1 MEAKIKKTGTFEAA
15 LYIGSKQGYH
25 GSSFTKDELIEEIN
39 YFQDHHE
46 FAMPVRITDCIYTK
60 GSNYRE
66 DGWEVSAVLYPNFPQ
81 PIPKI
86 NDFIE
91 QLAEHLLWHFK
102 QNRITI
108 RRTASDE
115 DTTMFERPNA
125 EKTHKKKIL
134 GD

>member
-1 MEAKIKKTGTFEAA
+1 
-15 LYIGSKQGYH
+15 
-25 GSSFTKDELIEEIN
+25 
-39 YFQDHHE
+39 
-46 FAMPVRITDCIYTK
+46 MPVRITDCTYTK
-60 GSNYRE
+60 GSTYRE

-91 QLAEHLLWHFK
+91 QLTEHLLWHFK

-108 RRTASDE
+108 RRIKSDE
-115 DTTMFERPNA
+115 ETTMFERPNA
-125 EKTHKKKIL
+125 EKTHEKKIL